1 MYNAHDVAQAV
12 DNLKKCIAAGP
23 MVPSTPVNTTTT
35 TTQKDDR
42 MKFMAMTEEIHQEMF
57 NQLQDTIEERL
68 GPMKDGMN
76 ETKDMLDQVFQII
89 SQGQQNQGQRFNPN
103 QGQNFNRFSQ
113 NQNRS
118 NRNQGQTQNFG
129 QKKGGQNGTNNR
141 GGNNREVFCTFCK
154 RYRHQV
160 GNCIA
165 LKAELRRRGYKIASG
180 ANGFG
185 NGNGGPRNGSGPNR
199 G

>member
-1 MYNAHDVAQAV
+1 
-12 DNLKKCIAAGP
+12 
-23 MVPSTPVNTTTT
+23 
-35 TTQKDDR
+35 
-42 MKFMAMTEEIHQEMF
+42 
-57 NQLQDTIEERL
+57 
-68 GPMKDGMN
+68 MN
-76 ETKDMLDQVFQII
+76 ETKEMLDQVYQMI
-89 SQGQQNQGQRFNPN
+89 SQGQQNQGQNRFNPN
-103 QGQNFNRFSQ
+103 QGQTFNRFGQ

-180 ANGFG
+180 TNGFG

-199 G
+199 GGQNNRGGRNGFQNRNGGRTGFQDRVNCVNEEEDCDDDYDNDMNDDELFICCVSEFQESTGLEVYEESN